1 MFRLI
6 ALGLTV
12 GILLCPISAL
22 AVDSD
27 AAEGAIEYC
36 LLATNKTSTMQ
47 KELDEVA
54 AQGFRFSAM
63 MGGET
68 LGGAEVVTV
77 LARPAHS
84 DNPELFEYKLLATSK
99 TSRMQKELD
108 AAGEQGYAYVGQSV
122 SKTAF
127 GGSEVLAVLER
138 PAGGSPQRYVYQL
151 LATKRTKSM
160 NAELN
165 EAGMQGFELRGLTVS
180 RTAFG
185 GEELL
190 SILMKAATD

>member
-6 ALGLTV
+6 ALGLTA
-12 GILLCPISAL
+12 GLLLCPISAI

-27 AAEGAIEYC
+27 GAEGAIEYR
-36 LLATNKTSTMQ
+36 LLATKKTSTMQ
-47 KELDEVA
+47 KELDEAA

-99 TSRMQKELD
+99 TSTMQKELN

-127 GGSEVLAVLER
+127 GGDEVLAVLER

-165 EAGMQGFELRGLTVS
+165 EAGKQGFELRGLTVS
-180 RTAFG
+180 KTAFG